1 MPSTA
6 CFVANYRVSFGT
18 VPDFAE
24 WLRYLATALFDD
36 ADVMESGEE
45 HTSKPEGC
53 CTPSRFLPLAADFPS
68 FSLGLVRLIF
78 VSSEAVSGSL

>member
-1 MPSTA
+1 M
-6 CFVANYRVSFGT
+6 SFGT
-18 VPDFAE
+18 AADLAE
-24 WLRYLATALFDD
+24 WLRYLVIALFDD

-53 CTPSRFLPLAADFPS
+53 CTPRSFLPLAADLSS
-68 FSLGLVRLIF
+68 FSLGLVRLIL